1 MPADRAPIVRLL
13 TTGGTIATTVDPG
26 GRSAPTLVGARLA
39 ERAAVSGV
47 TVEAIEIG
55 RHPSWSLD
63 PLAMADIAV
72 AARDAARDPGIAG
85 VVVTHGTTTLE
96 YTAFLADLFLDGP
109 CPIVL
114 TGAMRRADDPDP
126 DGPGNLR
133 DAITVAASG
142 AARDFGA
149 VVVFAGRV
157 ISARHAWKAHRSQP
171 DAFVDLAGDLGRVA
185 DGHVAIDRT
194 VGRLRPFSGRLDPR
208 VALVKAVPGQ
218 DGVFVRTAVETGA
231 HGLVIEALPGA
242 GGIPPA
248 MREEVG
254 RAAEDLPIV
263 LASRAPYGRLPD
275 QPHGG
280 TGEPL
285 LDLPLLS
292 AGGLT
297 AEQAWLLLMAVLAE
311 TADDAALRRRFHA
324 TVAAMT

>member
-1 MPADRAPIVRLL
+1 MAANRTPVVRLL
-13 TTGGTIATTVDPG
+13 TTGGTIATTVDAG
-26 GRSAPTLVGARLA
+26 GRSAPTLAGARLA
-39 ERAAVSGV
+39 ERATVSGV

-63 PLAMADIAV
+63 SQAMADIAV
-72 AARDAARDPGIAG
+72 AARDAARDPAIAG

-96 YTAFLADLFLDGP
+96 YTAFLADLFLDASSP
-109 CPIVL
+109 VVL

-142 AARDFGA
+142 GARDLGA

-157 ISARHAWKAHRSQP
+157 ISARHAWKAHRSDR

-185 DGHVAIDRT
+185 GGDVAIDRA
-194 VGRLRPFSGRLDPR
+194 VGRLRPFGGRLDSR

-218 DGVFVRTAVETGA
+218 DGVFVRTAVAAGA

-254 RAAEDLPIV
+254 RAAEDLPVV

-275 QPHGG
+275 QPLGG

-285 LDLPLLS
+285 LGVPLLS
-292 AGGLT
+292 GGGLT

-311 TADDAALRRRFHA
+311 AADGAEARRRFLA